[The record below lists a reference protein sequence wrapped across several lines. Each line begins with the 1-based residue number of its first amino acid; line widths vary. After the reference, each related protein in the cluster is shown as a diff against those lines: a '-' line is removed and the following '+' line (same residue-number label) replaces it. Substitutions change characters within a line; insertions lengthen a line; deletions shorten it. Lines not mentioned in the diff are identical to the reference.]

1 MRSAI
6 QLELRS
12 LLASRSLW
20 ILCLMTSPLVG
31 YSYIQAISLY
41 GEASKAALVT
51 RQLTGGLDPFD
62 GVIIPTYG
70 AIYLALTLVFPFVA
84 VQTISADRESGA
96 LRLLFQTPLRSSA
109 LLAAKAAA
117 VQLAWLLVELP
128 GLLVLLIWRLS
139 GGHIFALETL
149 CLLLGHF
156 LYGVIVI
163 AISLFAAA
171 VAESSSSAAL
181 LALACTLGSWV
192 LDFAAAGGNS
202 WLAKISGLSL
212 TALLKPF
219 EQGLLVWRVVGGIAV
234 TAAGLFALTL
244 LWWHPGRPLLF
255 KLRGTAAVLV
265 ACAALFVPVRQV
277 SASVDLT
284 EDQRHSFSPGV
295 RTALQQFRETLRI
308 TVYLA
313 PEDPRM
319 MDFNR
324 SILAKL
330 RRVLPRTEVVNPE
343 ADQPAM
349 FRTGEDPNYGLA
361 IYEVGL
367 RRAESHST
375 SPEEVLPLLW
385 NLAGVPPPAADDP
398 ATYPGYPLVVNS
410 SWTAEWIFYALWPAL
425 SFVGWLLFSRR

>member
-20 ILCLMTSPLVG
+20 ILSLMTSPLVG

-41 GEASKAALVT
+41 GEASKTALVT
-51 RQLTGGLDPFD
+51 PQLTGGLDPFD

-70 AIYLALTLVFPFVA
+70 AIYLALTLLFPFVA

-96 LRLLFQTPLRSSA
+96 LRLLFQTPLRSST

-163 AISLFAAA
+163 AISLSAAA
-171 VAESSSSAAL
+171 VAESASSAAL
-181 LALACTLGSWV
+181 LVLACTLGSWV

-244 LWWHPGRPLLF
+244 LWWHPGRPLLL

-410 SWTAEWIFYALWPAL
+410 SWTAEWIFYALLPGL